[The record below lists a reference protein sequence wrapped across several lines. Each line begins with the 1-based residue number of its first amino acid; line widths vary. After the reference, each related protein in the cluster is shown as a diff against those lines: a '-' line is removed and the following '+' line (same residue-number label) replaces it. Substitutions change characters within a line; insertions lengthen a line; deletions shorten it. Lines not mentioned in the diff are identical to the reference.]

1 MRYFARLNENNIVT
15 EVLSF
20 RDDWSDEKIIS
31 LFGRGDTL
39 LETFLDMNNGVSS
52 EGHPPEGR
60 RYRYALPGSKYLPE
74 EDVFTMPLIDPD
86 TIPEGTS
93 IVYDASTYSYYVQY
107 DDMDAI
113 MEAINAGII
122 DVPEDI
128 ISTEDSKM
136 IYG

>member
-1 MRYFARLNENNIVT
+1 MRYFARLNQDNIVT

-39 LETFLDMNNGVSS
+39 IETFLDMNNGVSS
-52 EGHPPEGR
+52 EGYPPEGR
-60 RYRYALPGSKYLPE
+60 RYRYALPGCKYLSE

-86 TIPEGTS
+86 TIPPGTS
-93 IVYDASTYSYYVQY
+93 IVYDESTYSHYVQY

-122 DVPEDI
+122 DVPEEI
-128 ISTEDSKM
+128 INAEESKM